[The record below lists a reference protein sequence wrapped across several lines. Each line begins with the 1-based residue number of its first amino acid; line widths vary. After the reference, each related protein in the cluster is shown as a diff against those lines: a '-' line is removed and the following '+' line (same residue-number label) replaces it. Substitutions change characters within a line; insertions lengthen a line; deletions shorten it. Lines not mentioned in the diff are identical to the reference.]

1 MFKKCAK
8 GAETPR
14 FRRGTEAPKP
24 TPWWAVRPCLADDKP
39 ATFHRFI
46 EEDRALFSINCFHP
60 ESVYDKMTRRFKTE
74 GVIPPGCSTE
84 ILRTTFALVE
94 YADGSVGKVKPELI
108 QFLDKEGKA

>member
-1 MFKKCAK
+1 MFGKCAR

-24 TPWWAVRPCLADDKP
+24 APRFTPRPCLADDKP

-46 EEDRALFSINCFHP
+46 EESQVLFQINYFVPERADHQL
-60 ESVYDKMTRRFKTE
+60 VRRFKTE

-84 ILRTTFALVE
+84 TVRTTFALVE

-108 QFLDKEGKA
+108 QVLDRKEG